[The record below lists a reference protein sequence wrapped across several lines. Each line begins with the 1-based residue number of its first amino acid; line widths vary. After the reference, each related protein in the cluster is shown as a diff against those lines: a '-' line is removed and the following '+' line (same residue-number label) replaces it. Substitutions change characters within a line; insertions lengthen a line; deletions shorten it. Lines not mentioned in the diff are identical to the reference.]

1 MEKQQFKLIAKSN
14 IDEIEERIE
23 DLKNQFE
30 KIGGINLEYEL
41 KIEQLELKK
50 ASLIEQYNNIDS
62 IFPEKWEKAMNSFT
76 SARDI
81 LSKRIDYISINNIAS
96 NY

>member
-76 SARDI
+76 LARDI